1 VHDRPG
7 DGDGDSI
14 EGAAPVAATLA
25 PGRHARLVAAAD
37 TGFDVAARV
46 GFGLCAA
53 LLLAAAVVGLVGLA
67 RPAVQP
73 AAAPA

>member
-1 VHDRPG
+1 
-7 DGDGDSI
+7 
-14 EGAAPVAATLA
+14 VAA
-25 PGRHARLVAAAD
+25 VD
-37 TGFDVAARV
+37 TSFVLAARV

-53 LLLAAAVVGLVGLA
+53 LLLAAAVVSLVGLA

>member
-1 VHDRPG
+1 M
-7 DGDGDSI
+7 
-14 EGAAPVAATLA
+14 TLA
-25 PGRHARLVAAAD
+25 RGRHAHLVAAAY